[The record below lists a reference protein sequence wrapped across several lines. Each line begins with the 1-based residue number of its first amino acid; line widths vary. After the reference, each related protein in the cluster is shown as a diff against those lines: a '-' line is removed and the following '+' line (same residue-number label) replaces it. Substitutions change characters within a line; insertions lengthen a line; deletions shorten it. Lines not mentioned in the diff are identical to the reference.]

1 MHQLLAGGALLFLL
15 LAAGGPPASTDW
27 PQWRGPNGAGI
38 AEGTFKDAWTP
49 ETVAWKVAIPGR
61 GHSSPV
67 VANGRLYL
75 TTAVEGGPAPEG
87 HKAPVHPG
95 FDLKPGYVNPDSCC
109 IDRTYALKVLALDAK
124 TGKVLWERTAFDGPM
139 YDERHR
145 KNTYASST
153 VATDGE
159 MLYAYFEA
167 GGLYAYDKDGNQK
180 WKVDLGPLAKAGM
193 GPGMS
198 PLIHGNLLI
207 VQNDLEMGEGSHIVA
222 LDRRTGRQ
230 VWKTARAH
238 RRSWATPIIVKADGR
253 EELIA
258 SGAESVIAYDP
269 ATGAELWKTDGVRSH
284 PIPSVVQG
292 HGLVFATAGSGAKVA
307 LAIKP
312 GEVDPAARIAWRY
325 NKGTAYVAS
334 PILYGDYLY
343 LISDAGLMTCI
354 DAKTGEVKYEGGRPP
369 VPATFRASPVAFDGK
384 LLITSEDG
392 DTFVIKA
399 GPAHEVIRTNSVD
412 EPVWASPALANG
424 TIYIR
429 GASHLF
435 AIR

>member
-1 MHQLLAGGALLFLL
+1 MPRFTLAGAAVLLSLT
-15 LAAGGPPASTDW
+15 AAAAPAGGDW

-38 AEGTFKDAWTP
+38 AAGVFKDTWTP

-67 VANGRLYL
+67 VANGRIYL
-75 TTAVEGGPAPEG
+75 TTAVESGPAPEG
-87 HKAPVHPG
+87 HAAPVHPG

-109 IDRTYALKVLALDAK
+109 IDRTYALKVLALDAT
-124 TGKVLWERTAFDGPM
+124 TGAPLWERTAFDGVM
-139 YDERHR
+139 YDDRHR

-153 VATDGE
+153 IATDGE

-167 GGLYAYDKDGNQK
+167 AGLYAYDKHGNQK
-180 WKVDLGPLAKAGM
+180 WKADFGALAKAGM

-222 LDRRTGRQ
+222 LDRMTGATI
-230 VWKTARAH
+230 WKTARAH
-238 RRSWATPIIVKADGR
+238 RRSWATPIIVNADGR
-253 EELIA
+253 AELIA

-269 ATGAELWKTDGVRSH
+269 ATGSELWRTEGVRSH

-307 LAIKP
+307 LAITP
-312 GEVDPAARIAWRY
+312 GKVEPDARIAWKHH
-325 NKGTAYVAS
+325 KGTAYVTS

-354 DAKTGEVKYEGGRPP
+354 DAKTGQVRYEGGRPP
-369 VPATFRASPVAFDGK
+369 VPATFRASAVAFDGK
-384 LLITSEDG
+384 LLLTSEDG

-399 GPAHEVIRTNSVD
+399 GPAHEVLRTNSVD

-429 GASHLF
+429 GAHHLF

>member
-1 MHQLLAGGALLFLL
+1 MSHVVAALVIVVA
-15 LAAGGPPASTDW
+15 LAAAGPAQSNW
-27 PQWRGPNGAGI
+27 PQWRGPSGAGI
-38 AEGTFKDAWTP
+38 AEGVFRDTWTP
-49 ETVAWKVAIPGR
+49 ETVAWKVPIPGA

-67 VANGRLYL
+67 VSNGRIYL
-75 TTAVEGGPAPEG
+75 TTAVEGDPAPPG
-87 HKAPVHPG
+87 HKAPVHLG

-109 IDRTYALKVLALDAK
+109 IDRTYALKVIALDAAS
-124 TGKVLWERTAFDGPM
+124 GDLLWERTAFNGAM
-139 YDERHR
+139 YDDRHR

-153 VATDGE
+153 IATDGE
-159 MLYAYFEA
+159 WLYAYFESA
-167 GGLYAYDKDGNQK
+167 GLYAYDTNGNLK
-180 WKVDLGPLAKAGM
+180 WKVDFGGLAKAGM

-198 PLIHGNLLI
+198 PLIYGDLLI
-207 VQNDLEMGEGSHIVA
+207 VQNDLEMGEGSHILA
-222 LDRRTGRQ
+222 LDRRTGKQ
-230 VWKTARAH
+230 LWKTARAH
-238 RRSWATPIIVKADGR
+238 RRSWATPIIVKANGR
-253 EELIA
+253 DELIA

-269 ATGAELWKTDGVRSH
+269 KTGAELWRTDGVRSH

-292 HGLVFATAGSGAKVA
+292 HGLLFATAGSGAKVA
-307 LAIKP
+307 LAIRP
-312 GEVDPAARIAWRY
+312 GDVAQTERIAWRY

-354 DAKTGEVKYEGGRPP
+354 DAKTGEVQYQGGRPP

-399 GPAHEVIRTNSVD
+399 GPAHEVLRTNSVG

-429 GASHLF
+429 GANHLF

>member
-1 MHQLLAGGALLFLL
+1 MTLAAAALLVLL
-15 LAAGGPPASTDW
+15 GQDW

-38 AEGTFKDAWTP
+38 AEGRFKEAWTP
-49 ETVAWKVAIPGR
+49 DTVAWKVPIPGA

-67 VANGRLYL
+67 VSNGRIYL
-75 TTAVEGGPAPEG
+75 TTSVEGGPLPG

-109 IDRTYALKVLALDAK
+109 IDRTYALKVIALDAAS
-124 TGKVLWERTAFDGPM
+124 GDLLWERTAFEGAM
-139 YDERHR
+139 YDDRHR

-153 VATDGE
+153 IATDGNL
-159 MLYAYFEA
+159 LYAYFESA
-167 GGLYAYDKDGNQK
+167 GLYAYDSGGTLK
-180 WKVDLGPLAKAGM
+180 WKVDFGGLAKAGM

-198 PLIHGNLLI
+198 PLIHGDLLI

-230 VWKTARAH
+230 VWKTARRH
-238 RRSWATPIIVKADGR
+238 RRSWATPIIVTAGGR
-253 EELIA
+253 DELIA
-258 SGAESVIAYDP
+258 SGAESVMAYDP
-269 ATGAELWKTDGVRSH
+269 KTGAELWTAEGVRSH

-292 HGLVFATAGSGAKVA
+292 HGLIFATAGSGAKVA
-307 LAIKP
+307 LAIRP
-312 GEVDPAARIAWRY
+312 GPIDDAARLAWKY

-343 LISDAGLMTCI
+343 LISDAGLMTCL

-369 VPATFRASPVAFDGK
+369 VPATFRASPVAVDGK
-384 LLITSEDG
+384 LLITSEEG
-392 DTFVIKA
+392 ETFVIKS
-399 GPAHEVIRTNSVD
+399 GPAHEVIRTNSVG

-429 GASHLF
+429 GARHLF

>member
-1 MHQLLAGGALLFLL
+1 
-15 LAAGGPPASTDW
+15 
-27 PQWRGPNGAGI
+27 
-38 AEGTFKDAWTP
+38 
-49 ETVAWKVAIPGR
+49 
-61 GHSSPV
+61 
-67 VANGRLYL
+67 
-75 TTAVEGGPAPEG
+75 
-87 HKAPVHPG
+87 
-95 FDLKPGYVNPDSCC
+95 
-109 IDRTYALKVLALDAK
+109 
-124 TGKVLWERTAFDGPM
+124 M
-139 YDERHR
+139 YDDRHR

-153 VATDGE
+153 IATDGD
-159 MLYAYFEA
+159 MLYAYFESA
-167 GGLYAYDKDGNQK
+167 GLFAYDKAGTLK
-180 WKVDLGPLAKAGM
+180 WQIDFGDLAKAGM

-198 PLIHGNLLI
+198 PLIYGDLLI
-207 VQNDLEMGEGSHIVA
+207 VQNDLEMGAGSHIVA
-222 LDRRTGRQ
+222 LDRRTGKQ
-230 VWKTARAH
+230 VWKTARSH
-238 RRSWATPIIVKADGR
+238 RRSWATPIIVDADGR
-253 EELIA
+253 KELIA

-269 ATGAELWKTDGVRSH
+269 KTGAELWTTEGVKSH

-312 GEVDPAARIAWRY
+312 GEVDPAARIAWKY

-343 LISDAGLMTCI
+343 LISDAGLMTCL

-369 VPATFRASPVAFDGK
+369 VPATFRASPVAFGGK

-392 DTFVIKA
+392 DTFVVKA
-399 GPAHEVIRTNSVD
+399 GPAHEIIRTNSVG

-429 GASHLF
+429 GAQHLF

>member
-1 MHQLLAGGALLFLL
+1 MKLAIVIALVL
-15 LAAGGPPASTDW
+15 LAAPVAPGPHDW
-27 PQWRGPNGAGI
+27 PGWRGPNGAGI
-38 AEGTFKDAWTP
+38 AEGVFKDTWTP
-49 ETVAWKVAIPGR
+49 ETVAWKVAVPGS

-75 TTAVEGGPAPEG
+75 TTAVEGDPLPG
-87 HKAPVHPG
+87 HKAPVHLG
-95 FDLKPGYVNPDSCC
+95 FDMKPGYVNPDSCC
-109 IDRTYALKVLALDAK
+109 IDRKYALKVLAYDAK
-124 TGKVLWERTAFDGPM
+124 TGAALWERTAFDGAM
-139 YDERHR
+139 YDDRHR

-153 VATDGE
+153 IATDGE
-159 MLYAYFEA
+159 LLYAYFESA
-167 GGLYAYDKDGNQK
+167 GLFAYDKSGTLK
-180 WKVDLGPLAKAGM
+180 WKTDFGGLAKAGM

-198 PLIHGNLLI
+198 PLIYGNLLI
-207 VQNDLEMGEGSHIVA
+207 VQNDLEMGEGSHILA
-222 LDRRTGRQ
+222 LDRRTGKQ
-230 VWKTARAH
+230 IWKTARSH

-258 SGAESVIAYDP
+258 SGAESVVAYDP
-269 ATGAELWKTDGVRSH
+269 KTGAELWTTEGVRSH

-292 HGLVFATAGSGAKVA
+292 HGLLFATAGSGAKVA

-312 GEVDPAARIAWRY
+312 GEVDPATRVAWKY

-334 PILYGDYLY
+334 PILYADYLY
-343 LISDAGLMTCI
+343 LISDAGLMTCL

-384 LLITSEDG
+384 LLVTSEDG

-399 GPAHEVIRTNSVD
+399 GPAHEIIRTNSVG
-412 EPVWASPALANG
+412 EPVWASPALAKG

-429 GASHLF
+429 GARHLF